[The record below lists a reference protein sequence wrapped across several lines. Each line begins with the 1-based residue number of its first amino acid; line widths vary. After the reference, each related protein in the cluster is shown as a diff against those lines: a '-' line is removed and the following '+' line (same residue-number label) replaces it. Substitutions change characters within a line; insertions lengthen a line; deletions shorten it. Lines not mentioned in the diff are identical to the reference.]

1 MIRVILRSLQARKVR
16 LLMSGLAVVL
26 GVAFVAGSLTLTD
39 TLGRVFDNLFVTLN
53 AKTAVEIRGP
63 VAIDGATGP
72 TVVRK
77 PVPTSLLASVAAVPG
92 VRGVTGDVGGY
103 AQILR
108 KDGTAFSTGGPP
120 ALGLNYDANP
130 ATSAFTVRQGRP
142 PMGPGEVALDVTT
155 AKKAGFVAGDQMTVL
170 LASGRQRVMVTGTF
184 GLGSNDNVG
193 GASIVAFPQ
202 AQAERLLGRPGEYD
216 ALRVAAADGVSIAE
230 LQSRLT
236 KVLPTSVE
244 VVTGT
249 QVAAESASA
258 VKSGLGFLT
267 TFLLVF
273 AGVALFVGAFLIFN
287 TFSMLV
293 AQRQRELALLRAL
306 GASRQQVTSS
316 VLVEALVVGAIA
328 SAIGLGLGL
337 GLVVALGLRAL
348 VSILGATLP
357 AGPLIV
363 STRTV
368 LTSLAIGILVTS
380 VAALLPAR
388 KASSVPPITAMRNAG
403 QPMSGLRRG
412 TITGAVLL
420 LPGLALLTFGLRG
433 QLVLLAVGCLLTFLA
448 IAALSPLL
456 STPTARLLG
465 APFTRSVPGRLGRL
479 NAMRNPRRTATTAA
493 ALMIGLALVSAV
505 SVLGASARASVEVLV
520 PAALGADL
528 VLQQQAQGQGIPA
541 DVARQLAAL
550 PQVAHADGLQLG
562 QGKVGS
568 QITHVTTLPG
578 SAIGR
583 SLLLQQVSGDVTTL
597 GPGRI
602 LVSEDQATQHGFR
615 TGAHVSVALARGG
628 ATTYTVAGAY
638 KLNQLAGPYLL
649 DSSASAGFPTQQDTT
664 LLISG
669 RPGVPLAALRAA
681 VTGVTAAPP
690 GLDVLDHKQLANSA
704 TGQIDTAMAFINVLL
719 LLSVGIAVLGIVNTL
734 ALSVIDRTR
743 ELGLLRAVGLS
754 RAQTRRMITTEA
766 VLVAVFGALL
776 GIAVGVSFGVALQQ
790 ALHSQGIS
798 ELAIPYSR
806 LLVFILAAA
815 GTGVLAALLPARRA
829 ARLNVLQAISTT

>member
-130 ATSAFTVRQGRP
+130 ATSAFTIRQGRP
-142 PMGPGEVALDVTT
+142 PMGRGEVALDITT
-155 AKKAGFVAGDQMTVL
+155 AKKAGFAAGDHMTVL
-170 LASGRQRVMVTGTF
+170 LASGRQQVMVTGAF
-184 GLGSNDNVG
+184 GLGSSDNVG

-216 ALRVAAADGVSIAE
+216 ALRVAAADGVSTAE

-316 VLVEALVVGAIA
+316 VLVEALVVDAIA
-328 SAIGLGLGL
+328 SATGLGLGL
-337 GLVVALGLRAL
+337 LVALGLRAL

-368 LTSLAIGILVTS
+368 LTSLAVGIIVTS

-505 SVLGASARASVEVLV
+505 SVLGASARASVEALV

-541 DVARQLAAL
+541 DAARQLAAL

-568 QITHVTTLPG
+568 QITHITTLPG

-602 LVSEDQATQHGFR
+602 LVSEDQATQHGLR
-615 TGAHVSVALARGG
+615 TGAQVSVALARGG
-628 ATTYTVAGAY
+628 TTTYTVAGTY

-669 RPGVPLAALRAA
+669 RQGVPLAALRAA
-681 VTGVTAAPP
+681 VTGVTAALP
-690 GLDVLDHKQLANSA
+690 GLDVLDHKQLANTA

-829 ARLNVLQAISTT
+829 ARLNVLQAVSTA

>member
-1 MIRVILRSLQARKVR
+1 MIRVILRSLLARKVR

-39 TLGRVFDNLFVTLN
+39 TLGRVFDNLFVTVN

-130 ATSAFTVRQGRP
+130 ATSAFTIRQGRP

-216 ALRVAAADGVSIAE
+216 DLRVAAADGVPTAE

-236 KVLPTSVE
+236 KVLPTSAA

-249 QVAAESASA
+249 QVAAESATA

-337 GLVVALGLRAL
+337 LVALGLRAL

-403 QPMSGLRRG
+403 QPRSGLRRG
-412 TITGAVLL
+412 VIAGAVLL
-420 LPGLALLTFGLRG
+420 LPGLALLAFGLRG
-433 QLVLLAVGCLLTFLA
+433 QLVLLALGCLLSFLA

-602 LVSEDQATQHGFR
+602 LVSEDQATQHGLR

-681 VTGVTAAPP
+681 VTGVTAALP
-690 GLDVLDHKQLANSA
+690 GLAVLDHKQLANSA

-776 GIAVGVSFGVALQQ
+776 GIAVGVGFGVALQQ